1 MAPKPGAF
9 TVVSL
14 NLMDYRLINE
24 IFGPKEGNDT
34 LRHVMQVLG
43 RHIRPD
49 EAARAR

>member
-1 MAPKPGAF
+1 
-9 TVVSL
+9 
-14 NLMDYRLINE
+14 MDYRLINE